1 MMETCSHKQVFVT
14 GSLVELSMLKE
25 CIHGQA
31 ETFNKTFC
39 MEHPLHSKPSA
50 RLVLSN
56 PREQWF
62 LCTGS
67 IISELDV
74 LLPNQPW
81 LARSLALDR
90 LTLQAVGV
98 RWSGYL

>member
-1 MMETCSHKQVFVT
+1 MMEACSHKQVFVT
-14 GSLVELSMLKE
+14 GSLVELSMLE
-25 CIHGQA
+25 ACIHGQA
-31 ETFNKTFC
+31 ATFNKTFC

-62 LCTGS
+62 LCMGS
-67 IISELDV
+67 IISEIDVV

-81 LARSLALDR
+81 LAQSPALDR

-98 RWSGYL
+98 